1 MRSSGGNIVPKNL
14 AVRSKSAVEDP
25 APASS
30 RPATKS
36 RVLAALSCVALAAML
51 GAAGAR
57 AGSCRVL
64 VALGAVDVEPLPAG
78 YSLKISGNWEF
89 DNLMQVATGLS
100 YNVLVVRGDRFV
112 RVHFPDQAWSG
123 TITGLGAEIDAGL
136 DGNDIVA
143 IEANGTAE
151 PGARLV
157 KLEAQRLQLSV
168 PDLPGSGPLSVVA
181 YLVLDGDYLTPIISN
196 TISRTVPDAAATP
209 IPPLA
214 TATATAATTEA
225 KP

>member
-1 MRSSGGNIVPKNL
+1 MNAVVRGNIVPESI
-14 AVRSKSAVEDP
+14 AVRSQPAAEDRLSAT
-25 APASS
+25 S
-30 RPATKS
+30 RPSTKA
-36 RVLAALSCVALAAML
+36 RVFAALSCVALAVML

-64 VALGAVDVEPLPAG
+64 VALGSVDIEPSPAG

-112 RVHFPDQAWSG
+112 RISFPDQAWSG
-123 TITGLGAEIDAGL
+123 TLTGLGSEIDAGL
-136 DGNDIVA
+136 DGSDILA
-143 IEANGTAE
+143 IEANGTTE
-151 PGARLV
+151 PGARLL

-168 PDLPGSGPLSVVA
+168 PNLPGTGPISVVA
-181 YLVLDGDYLTPIISN
+181 YLVLDGDYVTPILSN
-196 TISRTVPDAAATP
+196 TISRTVANGAATP

-214 TATATAATTEA
+214 TATASATEA